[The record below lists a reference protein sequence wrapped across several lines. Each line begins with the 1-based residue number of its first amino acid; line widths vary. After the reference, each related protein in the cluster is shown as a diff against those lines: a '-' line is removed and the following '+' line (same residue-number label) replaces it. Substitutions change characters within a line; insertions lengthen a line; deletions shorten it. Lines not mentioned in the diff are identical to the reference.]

1 MLEYYSLQWVRIN
14 RQHCAGTII
23 ESTSISIK
31 TLFTILFIY
40 LSVRFPIKSNKQNTF
55 QGEERVYFKP
65 SMRFF
70 LMEISLELLSKPPS
84 PYWKFW
90 TNIYLVVWVSLDPSH
105 PCFGRFPKYQSFF
118 FLKASLSCWS
128 IEDRVN
134 WKWTRSYWTQTMSL
148 WRSDVSPS
156 LLTLESAC
164 GAHYPKGCPLGFSQ
178 CAMWSRD
185 CSKMLLS
192 CVTLLTLFVLTAD
205 ASSNCSYSPH
215 NDRLHCTI
223 SSLQAIKSVTQSAHS
238 SGNC

>member
-1 MLEYYSLQWVRIN
+1 MPLNDYDM
-14 RQHCAGTII
+14 
-23 ESTSISIK
+23 K
-31 TLFTILFIY
+31 TY
-40 LSVRFPIKSNKQNTF
+40 KKW
-55 QGEERVYFKP
+55 
-65 SMRFF
+65 FF
-70 LMEISLELLSKPPS
+70 LQSRGNEMQRGRR
-84 PYWKFW
+84 
-90 TNIYLVVWVSLDPSH
+90 WV
-105 PCFGRFPKYQSFF
+105 
-118 FLKASLSCWS
+118 SCWS